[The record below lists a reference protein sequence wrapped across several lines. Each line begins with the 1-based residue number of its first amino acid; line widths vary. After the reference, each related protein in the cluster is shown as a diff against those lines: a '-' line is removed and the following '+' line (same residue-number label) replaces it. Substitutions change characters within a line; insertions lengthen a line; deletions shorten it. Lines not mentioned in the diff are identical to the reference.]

1 MSLIV
6 FALSEEGLGLL
17 PPGFLPDLME
27 QYGLHPEFEKV
38 PTLRDSEELMHYLAP
53 GLWNSAF
60 CLDKR
65 ARIGLIIGAYDL
77 AATPPDFTQRH
88 LYPGIDNA
96 RLLLFAYHCQRAIS
110 AKIPG
115 RKLGDLLCSTANAKA
130 ARLCLENLWPV
141 ELARIEKQIAASE
154 LEVNSRYNVL
164 QELTRTGIY
173 AKVYLIDYHGTPAVE
188 KIYRPRYRDRLEREK
203 IAYSRLAETIDAIP
217 KALSIDGNSLI
228 LPFIRQS
235 AYYDPTGWKLVPLK
249 KIRQIIA
256 ALRQLYDA
264 GYAVIDAHAGNCIFD
279 ADDKLWMIDFE
290 FLYRYTERP
299 KSFWQS
305 FDMAGIPANFA
316 GATPPGSPPYLT
328 RPWLESFGAPPQA
341 IDNDTVVSISL
352 RRLAYWVGR
361 KMPAYCY
368 RKVRTG
374 LRFSLAVVCLLL
386 RNLLP
391 TSASRIWIEMRP

>member
-6 FALSEEGLGLL
+6 FSISEEGLRLL
-17 PPGFLPDLME
+17 PPGFLTDLME
-27 QYGLHPEFEKV
+27 QYGLHPEFEKT
-38 PTLRDSEELMHYLAP
+38 PTLRDSEEVKHYLAP

-65 ARIGLIIGAYDL
+65 ARIGLVIGAYDL

-110 AKIPG
+110 AKIPS
-115 RKLGDLLCSTANAKA
+115 RKLGDMLCSTANAKA
-130 ARLCLENLWPV
+130 ARLCLEKLWPKD
-141 ELARIEKQIAASE
+141 LARIEKRIAEGE
-154 LEVNSRYNVL
+154 LEVKSRYRVL

-203 IAYSRLAETIDAIP
+203 IAYGQLAETVDAIP

-228 LPFIRQS
+228 LPFIRES
-235 AYYDPTGWKLVPLK
+235 AHYDPTGWKLVPLK

-264 GYAVIDAHAGNCIFD
+264 GYALIDAHAGNCIFD
-279 ADDKLWMIDFE
+279 TEGKLWMIDFE
-290 FLYRYTERP
+290 FLYRYPCRP
-299 KSFWQS
+299 LSFRQC
-305 FDMAGIPANFA
+305 FDITGIPGNFA

-328 RPWLESFGAPPQA
+328 SPWLDSFGVSPQA
-341 IDNDTVVSISL
+341 IDNDAAVSIHA
-352 RRLAYWVGR
+352 RRLAYWAGH

-368 RKVRTG
+368 RKARTG
-374 LRFSLAVVCLLL
+374 WRLTLAIACLLL
-386 RNLLP
+386 RHFSPAL
-391 TSASRIWIEMRP
+391 AGRIRIEMRP

>member
-6 FALSEEGLGLL
+6 FVLSEEGLDLL
-17 PPGFLPDLME
+17 PPGFLTDLME
-27 QYGLHPEFEKV
+27 QYGLHPEFERT
-38 PTLRDSEELMHYLAP
+38 PTCRESEEVTLFLAS
-53 GLWNSAF
+53 GLWNSTF
-60 CLDKR
+60 CFDKR
-65 ARIGLIIGAYDL
+65 FRIGQVIGAYDL

-96 RLLLFAYHCQRAIS
+96 RLLLFAYHCQRAIHT
-110 AKIPG
+110 KIPG

-130 ARLCLENLWPV
+130 ARLCLEKLWPE
-141 ELARIEKQIAASE
+141 ELARIEKRIAE
-154 LEVNSRYNVL
+154 GEHEVNSRYNVL

-173 AKVYLIDYHGTPAVE
+173 AKVYLIDYQGTPAVE

-203 IAYSRLAETIDAIP
+203 IAYGQLAETVDAIP

-228 LPFIRQS
+228 LPFIRES
-235 AYYDPTGWKLVPLK
+235 AHYDPTGWKLVPLK

-279 ADDKLWMIDFE
+279 TEGKLWMIDFE
-290 FLYRYTERP
+290 FLYRYPRRP
-299 KSFWQS
+299 RSFRQC
-305 FDMAGIPANFA
+305 FDMAGIPGNFA

-328 RPWLESFGAPPQA
+328 RPWLDSFGVSPQA
-341 IDNDTVVSISL
+341 IDNDTAFSIHAH
-352 RRLAYWVGR
+352 RFAYWAGH

-368 RKVRTG
+368 RKARTG
-374 LRFSLAVVCLLL
+374 WRLSLAIACLLL
-386 RNLLP
+386 RHFSP
-391 TSASRIWIEMRP
+391 AWARRIRIEMRP